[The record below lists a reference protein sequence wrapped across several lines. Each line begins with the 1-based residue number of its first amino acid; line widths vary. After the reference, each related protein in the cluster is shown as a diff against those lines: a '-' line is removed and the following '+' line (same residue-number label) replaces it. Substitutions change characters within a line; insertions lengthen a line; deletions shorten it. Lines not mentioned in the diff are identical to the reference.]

1 MFVNQRVDK
10 STLLAAGAN
19 KFSTDLVLNGD
30 VYTAAHWGAL
40 KVTVKNGK
48 IVKSTNAFEGYAFNN
63 MQTTVGD
70 LINGKR
76 ANRIKAP
83 MVRKSYLEKKAN
95 NRELRGNDEWVE
107 VSYEQAIKLVADEV
121 AKIRK
126 EKGASGI
133 YGSYGWQSSG
143 KLHSAGTLLHRYLT
157 MGGGF
162 VGGLGDL
169 STGAAQ
175 VIMRHVMGTLEVYE
189 QQTSWPLVLENSKV
203 VVIWGANPL
212 ATLKLAYTATDN
224 KGLAYFEEL
233 KKKAK
238 AKQIKVICID
248 PIKSETIQ
256 FFEGSA
262 EQIALTPNTDVAMM
276 LGIAHT
282 MLSTGKYN
290 KEFIETYTEG
300 FDKFADYVMGKSED
314 KVVKDAK
321 WASKISGIGE
331 KKNQRTCKSIL

>member
-1 MFVNQRVDK
+1 MQKICNKRYAIKGENIKTINTNRRNLLKFARLFASIPFVSQLVDK

-48 IVKSTNAFEGYAFNN
+48 IVKSGNAFEGYAFNN

-70 LINGKR
+70 LVNGKR

-133 YGSYGWQSSG
+133 YGGYGWQSSG
-143 KLHSAGTLLHRYLT
+143 NLHNAGTLLHRYLT

-162 VGGLGDL
+162 VGGLGDF

-175 VIMRHVMGTLEVYE
+175 VIMPHVMGTLEVYE

-224 KGLAYFEEL
+224 KGLSYFEEL

-238 AKQIKVICID
+238 ANQIKS
-248 PIKSETIQ
+248 KS
-256 FFEGSA
+256 FV
-262 EQIALTPNTDVAMM
+262 LTQSRVKQSNSLRGLP
-276 LGIAHT
+276 
-282 MLSTGKYN
+282 S
-290 KEFIETYTEG
+290 
-300 FDKFADYVMGKSED
+300 KSPSHQTLM
-314 KVVKDAK
+314 
-321 WASKISGIGE
+321 W
-331 KKNQRTCKSIL
+331 Q

>member
-169 STGAAQ
+169 STCSSSHYASRNGNIRSIRATNFVAFGARKFKSR
-175 VIMRHVMGTLEVYE
+175 RHLGSKPTCNS
-189 QQTSWPLVLENSKV
+189 QTCLHRHR
-203 VVIWGANPL
+203 
-212 ATLKLAYTATDN
+212 
-224 KGLAYFEEL
+224 
-233 KKKAK
+233 
-238 AKQIKVICID
+238 Q
-248 PIKSETIQ
+248 
-256 FFEGSA
+256 
-262 EQIALTPNTDVAMM
+262 
-276 LGIAHT
+276 
-282 MLSTGKYN
+282 
-290 KEFIETYTEG
+290 
-300 FDKFADYVMGKSED
+300 
-314 KVVKDAK
+314 
-321 WASKISGIGE
+321 
-331 KKNQRTCKSIL
+331 